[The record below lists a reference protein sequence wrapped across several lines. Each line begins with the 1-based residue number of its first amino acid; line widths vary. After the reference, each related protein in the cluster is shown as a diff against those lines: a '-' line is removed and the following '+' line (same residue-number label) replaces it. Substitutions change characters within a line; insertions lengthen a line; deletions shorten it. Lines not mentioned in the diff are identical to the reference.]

1 MATHRT
7 WRVELAGQKHS
18 VEWEQTGTERVR
30 ILVDEQPVMDEK
42 PRVPA
47 PRYEFTVAGHPAL
60 LHIPQE
66 SISQEYELEVA
77 GQNRGRG
84 VPASARE
91 IAESERRV
99 LETGAAEDRLRA
111 RLLGLLLVV
120 TGGVMTAMTSYTLEA
135 QGRYRPIAI
144 VLAAAAIPTGLAMM
158 VLGEWEPGASEDE
171 DEDTRSI
178 PWRTKVV
185 MALGTAGAIVGMGMA
200 FGLQW

>member
-7 WRVELAGQKHS
+7 WRVELAGQKYT

-30 ILVDEQPVMDEK
+30 ILVDERPLIDEK
-42 PRVPA
+42 PLVPP
-47 PRYEFTVAGHPAL
+47 PRYELTVGGQPAL
-60 LHIPQE
+60 LHIPQD
-66 SISQEYELEVA
+66 SISQEYELVVA
-77 GQNRGRG
+77 GENRGRG
-84 VPASARE
+84 VPASAKE

-99 LETGAAEDRLRA
+99 LEAGATEDRLRA
-111 RLLGLLLVV
+111 RLMGLLLVV
-120 TGGVMTAMTSYTLEA
+120 AGGVMTAMTSYTLEA
-135 QGRYRPIAI
+135 EGRYRPIAI
-144 VLAAAAIPTGLAMM
+144 VIAAAAIPAGLAMM

-185 MALGTAGAIVGMGMA
+185 MALGTAGAIVGTGMA